1 MKMHL
6 SRQYLNDNLQ
16 KKNSVFH
23 AQVFR
28 TKMST
33 TCSQMVYVCLNRQT
47 EQTWKSVDLGLKA
60 LYYSLNFSICLFFL
74 NNTCFLNFGN
84 FEIVQF

>member
-47 EQTWKSVDLGLKA
+47 EQTWKSVDLG
-60 LYYSLNFSICLFFL
+60 
-74 NNTCFLNFGN
+74 
-84 FEIVQF
+84 